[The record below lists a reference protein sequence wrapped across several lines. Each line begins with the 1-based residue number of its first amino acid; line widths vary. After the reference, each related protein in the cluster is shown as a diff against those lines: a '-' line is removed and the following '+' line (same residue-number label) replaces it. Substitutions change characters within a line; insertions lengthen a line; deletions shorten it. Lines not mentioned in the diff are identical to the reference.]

1 MTMNPSTM
9 FKLTYGL
16 FVITAKEEEKDNGC
30 ITNTV
35 AQVTS
40 TPNRISLTVN
50 KINYTHDMI
59 LHTGEFN
66 VSILSEDASFDT
78 FRHFGFQS
86 GRDIDKFTD
95 YSACSRSKNGLY
107 YITEGTN
114 AWLSAKVIQTVDL
127 GTHTMFI
134 ADVVAGDILS
144 DVPSVTYT
152 YYQKYI
158 KPAPQTPKSDKV
170 TWVCKICGY
179 VYEGEDI
186 PDDFICPIC
195 KHGAADFE
203 KVME

>member
-35 AQVTS
+35 AQITS

-78 FRHFGFQS
+78 FHHFGFQS

-95 YSACSRSKNGLY
+95 YSACSRSKNGL
-107 YITEGTN
+107 
-114 AWLSAKVIQTVDL
+114 
-127 GTHTMFI
+127 
-134 ADVVAGDILS
+134 
-144 DVPSVTYT
+144 
-152 YYQKYI
+152 
-158 KPAPQTPKSDKV
+158 
-170 TWVCKICGY
+170 
-179 VYEGEDI
+179 
-186 PDDFICPIC
+186 
-195 KHGAADFE
+195 
-203 KVME
+203 